1 MMSPSWMARD
11 SVYMFTNEQEV
22 SFRSTLPILLH
33 LWPYMAVFLPTLP
46 DVEDVA
52 A

>member
-1 MMSPSWMARD
+1 MTSPSWKARD

-22 SFRSTLPILLH
+22 SFRSPLPLPLH
-33 LWPYMAVFLPTLP
+33 LWPYMAVFLTTLP
-46 DVEDVA
+46 AVEDVA